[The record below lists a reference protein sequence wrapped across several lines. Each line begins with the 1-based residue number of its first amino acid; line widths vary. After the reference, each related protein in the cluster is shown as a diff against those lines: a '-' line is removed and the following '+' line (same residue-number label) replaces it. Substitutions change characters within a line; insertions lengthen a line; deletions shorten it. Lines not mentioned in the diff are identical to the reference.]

1 MPHLLERIDEA
12 LDLPHLTEVQEF
24 DLETMSDRIGIE
36 FRAIQQVIELDG
48 SYELLLASME
58 RLREEIVASE
68 ATLDRLLI
76 PSEWSH

>member
-1 MPHLLERIDEA
+1 
-12 LDLPHLTEVQEF
+12 
-24 DLETMSDRIGIE
+24 MSDRIGIE

-58 RLREEIVASE
+58 RLRNEIMTSE